1 MYRRILIVDNIDGPV
16 PVHPGRIGGGGN
28 AGHLVKLTAEIV
40 DALITQPLGDLT
52 HIQIGAEH
60 MAHRLPMGMIF
71 VPSKGGLSHCGEE
84 WTDPDYLDR
93 GADIL
98 YRTLLRLDQEA

>member
-16 PVHPGRIGGGGN
+16 PVHPGRIGGGGD

-40 DALITQPLGDLT
+40 DALIAQPLCDLT

-60 MAHRLPMGMIF
+60 KFLCSRDFPIVDIAVGTQAHLPLEI
-71 VPSKGGLSHCGEE
+71 
-84 WTDPDYLDR
+84 
-93 GADIL
+93 GAEVVFAVSE
-98 YRTLLRLDQEA
+98 LLRQP